1 MKKFYAIVAA
11 ALMSV
16 CAFAAKDV
24 VPSDAVLA
32 EYYNQGDVCMCFF
45 VPADMNCNNIV
56 VTGSFNGWKGTLA
69 DCIPVEPVEG
79 YDGWYVTSFEPEA
92 EPDAAKGIQAK
103 PVMLGNDGNF
113 NWDYQVGTATT
124 IRGGVQVVEGS
135 YAGQIDLINYGTD
148 APNVFTVDSWLQN
161 PCNAVFHNYTV
172 AVINSGCNPYVV
184 PFIIGGFNNWE
195 KFEQM
200 QLDLTKSQQ
209 LGKQYFYFSFKAAEG
224 SEYYIVSGK
233 LAEDGMTIAA
243 EPGWKDEAYPQE
255 WIVDVETEEG
265 SWVRIAGEGSN
276 GNFKLGETANVEFD
290 WSDAEMYRW
299 ARCAPEEDF
308 VYTVVGIKLPT
319 ENAPEAVEIIGTFDD
334 WAGTAM
340 ELLNTGYMFAEI
352 EARPSDYFKIRSAG
366 SWDQEL
372 ELYDAENDKWVQ
384 IQDGQFKFK
393 DYWTDDSYKGVD
405 CKMIEFDWSDPQ
417 VCRWTVASGVENVV
431 LTVKAQKVMV
441 DGVLYIVRDNKL
453 FNVQGTQLR

>member
-32 EYYNQGDVCMCFF
+32 DYYEQGQVCMCFF
-45 VPADMNCNNIV
+45 VPADMNCNDIV
-56 VTGSFNGWKGTLA
+56 VTGKFNEWSDDLTK
-69 DCIPVEPVEG
+69 CIPAEALEG
-79 YDGWYVTSFEPEA
+79 YDGWYVAAFTPEE
-92 EPDAAKGIQAK
+92 EPDAEKGIQAK
-103 PVMLGNDGNF
+103 PVMKGGQGEF
-113 NWDYQVGTATT
+113 NWQYQVGSATT
-124 IRGGVQVVEGS
+124 IRGGMQVVEGGI
-135 YAGQIDLINYGTD
+135 AGEVDLIKYGTD
-148 APNVFTVDSWLQN
+148 APNVFTVDSWKQN
-161 PCNAVFHNYTV
+161 PCNAIYHNYTITV
-172 AVINSGCNPYVV
+172 VNNIGCEGLAV
-184 PFIIGGFNNWE
+184 PFVAGDMNSWHFT
-195 KFEQM
+195 QM
-200 QLDLTKSQQ
+200 QLDVEKSVAT
-209 LGKQYFYFSFKAAEG
+209 GKACYYYSFKAAEG
-224 SEYYIVSGK
+224 SGYQIVSGLLDK
-233 LAEDGMTIAA
+233 ETAAIAEGG
-243 EPGWKDEAYPQE
+243 EPGWNEASYLQVQE
-255 WIVDVETEEG
+255 DGTW
-265 SWVRIAGEGSN
+265 SRINGGANFLTGENASIDYD
-276 GNFKLGETANVEFD
+276 F
-290 WSDAEMYRW
+290 SDLEIYRW
-299 ARCAPEEDF
+299 ARCAPQEDY
-308 VYTVVGIKLPT
+308 VYTVVRIKLPT

-340 ELLNTGYMFAEI
+340 ELLETGDMFAEI

-384 IQDGQFKFK
+384 IQDGQLQFSK
-393 DYWTDDSYKGVD
+393 YWSDDSYEGVD
-405 CKMIEFDWSDPQ
+405 CKAIEFDWSDPQ

>member
-16 CAFAAKDV
+16 CAFASKDV

-32 EYYNQGDVCMCFF
+32 EYYTQGNVCVCIF
-45 VPADMNCNNIV
+45 VPADMACNDIV
-56 VTGSFNGWKGTLA
+56 LTGSFNGWKTTND
-69 DCIPVEPVEG
+69 DCIPFEAIEG
-79 YDGWYVTSFEPEA
+79 YDGWYVASYEPEA
-92 EPDAAKGIQAK
+92 EPDAAKGLQAK
-103 PVMLGNDGNF
+103 PIMKDGDGKIGWN
-113 NWDYQVGTATT
+113 YQVGTATV
-124 IRGGVQVVEGS
+124 IRGGVTVVDGYSGE
-135 YAGQIDLINYGTD
+135 IDLINYGTD
-148 APNVFTVDSWLQN
+148 APNVYTVDSWKNN
-161 PCNAVFHNYTV
+161 PCTAVYHNYV
-172 AVINSGCNPYVV
+172 ISVINSSCNAYAV
-184 PFIIGGFNNWE
+184 PFIVGDFNNWE
-195 KFEQM
+195 GFQQM
-200 QLDLTKSQQ
+200 QLDLDKSVE
-209 LGKQYFYFSFKAAEG
+209 LGKKYFYYSFKAAEG
-224 SEYYIVSGK
+224 SEYYIVSGL
-233 LAEDGMTIAA
+233 LAEDGITIADQ
-243 EPGWKDEAYPQE
+243 PGWKDEAYPQE
-255 WIVDVETEEG
+255 WIVDAETEEG
-265 SWVRIAGEGSN
+265 SWVRIAGEGNN
-276 GNFKLGETANVEFD
+276 GNFKLGETANVEFN

-299 ARCAPEEDF
+299 GRCAPQEDY
-308 VYTVVGIKLPT
+308 VYTIVGIKLPT

-393 DYWTDDSYKGVD
+393 DYWTADSWKGVE
-405 CKMIEFDWSDPQ
+405 CKAIEFDWSDPQ